1 MKILCIKNDSQNT
14 KYHVRKRFTLCK
26 ISYERKDSH
35 YVKYHREEKIQYHE
49 NIIRIKRFM

>member
-1 MKILCIKNDSQNT
+1 MKILCIRNDSQNT

-35 YVKYHREEKIQYHE
+35 YVKYHREEKI
-49 NIIRIKRFM
+49 

>member
-1 MKILCIKNDSQNT
+1 MKILCIRNDSQNT